1 MNNKILLASITSGL
15 IVGALAAE
23 IGSPTV
29 ARSLQSET
37 SIVLKSNEGLHLM
50 GMNAGIKLKRSGK
63 YEMYF
68 LTDQKVGFNSSG
80 EYYFQ
85 RHGLSLMP
93 ETSEQVIPAKNDASV
108 IDIMFSQRGM
118 HSLEDLKLIP
128 LSEKQLIL
136 VAPRYSY
143 LFTDIVE

>member
-1 MNNKILLASITSGL
+1 MNNKILFASIVSGL
-15 IVGALAAE
+15 VVGGLAAE
-23 IGSPTV
+23 IESPTV
-29 ARSLQSET
+29 SRSLKSET
-37 SIVLKSNEGLHLM
+37 SIVIKSNEGLHLM
-50 GMNAGIKLKRSGK
+50 DLNAGIKLKRSGK

-68 LTDQKVGFNSSG
+68 LTDQKVGFNASG
-80 EYYFQ
+80 DYYFQ

-93 ETSEQVIPAKNDASV
+93 ETSEQVIPSKNDASV

-128 LSEKQLIL
+128 VSDKQMIL

-143 LFTDIVE
+143 LFSDTTE

>member
-15 IVGALAAE
+15 IVGAFAAE

-50 GMNAGIKLKRSGK
+50 NMNAGIKLKRSGK

-128 LSEKQLIL
+128 LSEEQMIL

>member
-1 MNNKILLASITSGL
+1 MNNKILFASIVSGL
-15 IVGALAAE
+15 VVGGLAAE
-23 IGSPTV
+23 IESPTV
-29 ARSLQSET
+29 SRSLKSET
-37 SIVLKSNEGLHLM
+37 SIVIKSNEGLHLM
-50 GMNAGIKLKRSGK
+50 DLNAGIKLKRSGK

-68 LTDQKVGFNSSG
+68 LTDQKVGFNASG

-93 ETSEQVIPAKNDASV
+93 ETSEQVIPSKNDASV

-128 LSEKQLIL
+128 VSDKQMIL

-143 LFTDIVE
+143 LFSDTTE

>member
-1 MNNKILLASITSGL
+1 MNNKILFASIVSGL
-15 IVGALAAE
+15 VVGGLAAE
-23 IGSPTV
+23 IESPTV
-29 ARSLQSET
+29 SRSLKSET
-37 SIVLKSNEGLHLM
+37 SIVIKSNEGLHLM
-50 GMNAGIKLKRSGK
+50 DLNAGIKLKRSGK

-68 LTDQKVGFNSSG
+68 LTDQKVGFNASG
-80 EYYFQ
+80 DYYFQ

-93 ETSEQVIPAKNDASV
+93 ETSEQVIPSKNDASV

-128 LSEKQLIL
+128 VSDKQMIL

-143 LFTDIVE
+143 LFADTTE